1 MKYTPMM
8 IQYLDIKREYEYAL
22 VFYRLGD
29 FYELFFNDALIA
41 SEVLNIRLTQREC
54 GGGEKAHMCGVPFH
68 SADNYINK
76 LVEQGYKVAICEQVT
91 NPEDQKGIVKREVT
105 RVVSKGTV
113 LDESNLAEDKNN
125 YISMVYFNEKTLK
138 VGISFCDITNGE
150 FFACETSNLVNKVF
164 DELARFNPS
173 EILVCENLPFK
184 TEIETKFSLKVN
196 ELNNYYF
203 DLHEC
208 TSRLTSHFNVHNL
221 KGFGLDDKHEVTVA
235 LGSLLSYLAMTQKS
249 SLTHINNI
257 KIVTTNNYL
266 LIDSSSRKNLELTES
281 LHTRTKKK
289 SLFGVIEKTKT
300 SLGSRY
306 LRKAIDNPLY
316 DEKEIQERL
325 DATEYLLDNIIET
338 EEIREL
344 LGTVKDIERLIGRI
358 VFNQVNGQD
367 LNSLCYSLEYLPHIK
382 NYLNVDVPL
391 FQKVYSNFDTLE
403 DVYNLIKNV
412 INEDAPVKINEG
424 GLIRRG
430 YNKELDD
437 IYEIKEN
444 SSGILLQLEQK
455 EREKT
460 GIKNLKIKYNKILGY
475 FFEVTKS
482 YLNLVP
488 DYFVSKQTLVG
499 NSRFITEEL
508 KKLEETILSSED
520 KIIKMELEIF
530 NNLKLKLVEEIDR
543 MKKTALT
550 IGLID
555 MIQSFA
561 YVSYQNNY
569 CKPEL
574 INNGGIN
581 IKNGRHPVVENTR
594 GLTFTPNDTTLNLD
608 DDQLLVITG
617 PNMAGKSTYM
627 RQVAIIVIMAQIG
640 CFVPADEFSFT
651 PVDKVFTRVG
661 ASDDLASG
669 QSTFM
674 LEMNELANI
683 LNNATKNSLLILDE
697 IGRGTST
704 YDGLSIA
711 WSVLEHIS
719 NKKLLGAKTLFA
731 THYHEL
737 TELEDTISGI
747 KNYHITIREDG
758 EDVIFLHK
766 IEPGYVG
773 QSYGVHVAKI
783 AGVPNSV
790 ITRAN
795 VILKALEDNDAYKA
809 QKNDCKSKVYY
820 GSEKPNM
827 KYLEEDEKNYNELVE
842 MINDI
847 DINTM
852 SPLVAFEK
860 IQELK
865 KKVDIHRG

>member
-8 IQYLDIKREYEYAL
+8 IQYLEIKREYEYAL
-22 VFYRLGD
+22 LFYRLGD

-68 SADNYINK
+68 SADSYINK
-76 LVEQGYKVAICEQVT
+76 LVDQGYKVAICEQVT
-91 NPEDQKGIVKREVT
+91 NPEDQKGIVKREVI

-113 LDESNLAEDKNN
+113 LEGQSLTEDKNN
-125 YISMVYFNEKTLK
+125 YISMIYFNEKALS

-150 FFACETSNLVNKVF
+150 FFGCKTTNEINKVF
-164 DELARFNPS
+164 DEIARFNPS
-173 EILVCENLPFK
+173 EILVSENLPFK
-184 TEIETKFSLKVN
+184 KELENKFSLKVN
-196 ELNNYYF
+196 DLNQYYF
-203 DLHEC
+203 DLLEC

-221 KGFGLDDKHEVTVA
+221 KGFGLDDEPEITAA
-235 LGSLLSYLAMTQKS
+235 LGSLLSYLSMTQKS
-249 SLTHINNI
+249 SLSHINTVKLI
-257 KIVTTNNYL
+257 TSSNNL

-316 DEKEIQERL
+316 NKNEIQERL

-367 LNSLCYSLEYLPHIK
+367 LNALCYSLEYLPHIK

-391 FQKVYSNFDTLE
+391 FKKVYTNFDTLE
-403 DVYNLIKNV
+403 DVYDLIKDV

-430 YNKELDD
+430 FNKDLDE

-444 SSGILLQLEQK
+444 SSSILLKLEQK
-455 EREKT
+455 ERENT

-488 DYFVSKQTLVG
+488 EHFIGKQTLVG
-499 NSRFITEEL
+499 NSRFVTEEL
-508 KKLEETILSSED
+508 KKLEETILSAED
-520 KIIKMELEIF
+520 KIVKMELEIF
-530 NNLKLKLVEEIDR
+530 SSLKLSLIENIDR

-569 CKPEL
+569 CKPQI
-574 INNGGIN
+574 INNGGIH
-581 IKNGRHPVVENTR
+581 IENGRHPVVESTR
-594 GLTFTPNDTTLNLD
+594 GITFTPNDTTLDLEDN
-608 DDQLLVITG
+608 QLLVITG

-627 RQVAIIVIMAQIG
+627 RQVALIVIMAQIG
-640 CFVPADEFSFT
+640 CFVPADSFKFT
-651 PVDKVFTRVG
+651 PVDRVFTRVG

-719 NKKLLGAKTLFA
+719 NKEVLGAKTLFA

-737 TELEDTISGI
+737 TELENTIPGI

-773 QSYGVHVAKI
+773 QSYGIHVAKI
-783 AGVPNSV
+783 AGVPNP
-790 ITRAN
+790 IIKRAN
-795 VILKALEDNDAYKA
+795 VILKALEDNDNYKS
-809 QKNDCKSKVYY
+809 KKRDNDSKVYY
-820 GSEKPNM
+820 KTEKSNNII
-827 KYLEEDEKNYNELVE
+827 LEESENNQYQEILD
-842 MINDI
+842 MIKDI
-847 DINTM
+847 DINTL
-852 SPLVAFEK
+852 SPIVAFEK

-865 KKVDIHRG
+865 SKLK

>member
-8 IQYLDIKREYEYAL
+8 LQYLDIKREYEYAL

-113 LDESNLAEDKNN
+113 LDGQNLNEDKNN

-150 FFACETSNLVNKVF
+150 FFGCETSNHINKVF

-173 EILVCENLPFK
+173 EILVSENIPFK
-184 TEIETKFSLKVN
+184 TEIENKFSLKVN
-196 ELNNYYF
+196 ELNQYYF
-203 DLHEC
+203 DITEC
-208 TSRLTSHFNVHNL
+208 TSRLISHFNVHNL
-221 KGFGLDDKHEVTVA
+221 KGFGLDDKNEVTIA
-235 LGSLLSYLAMTQKS
+235 LGSLLSYLSMTQKS

-257 KIVTTNNYL
+257 KIVTLNNYL
-266 LIDSSSRKNLELTES
+266 LIDSSSRKNLELTEN

-316 DEKEIQERL
+316 DKVQIQERL

-338 EEIREL
+338 EELREL
-344 LGTVKDIERLIGRI
+344 LSTVKDIERLIGRI

-367 LNSLCYSLEYLPHIK
+367 LNALCYSLEYLPFIK
-382 NYLNVDVPL
+382 NYVNVEVPL
-391 FQKVYSNFDTLE
+391 FKRIYETFDTLE
-403 DVYNLIKNV
+403 DVYHLIKDV
-412 INEDAPVKINEG
+412 INENAPVKINDG

-430 YNKELDD
+430 FNKELDE

-444 SSGILLQLEQK
+444 SSSILLELEQR

-488 DYFVSKQTLVG
+488 DYFISKQTLVG
-499 NSRFITEEL
+499 NSRYITEEL

-520 KIIKMELEIF
+520 KIIKLELEIF
-530 NNLKLKLVEEIDR
+530 NDLKIKLISEIDR

-550 IGLID
+550 VGLID

-569 CKPEL
+569 CKPQI
-574 INNGGIN
+574 INTGGLYIT
-581 IKNGRHPVVENTR
+581 NGRHPVVENTN
-594 GLTFTPNDTTLNLD
+594 GVNFTPNDTVLNLD

-627 RQVAIIVIMAQIG
+627 RQVALIVIMAQIG
-640 CFVPADEFSFT
+640 CFVPADEFKFT

-719 NKKLLGAKTLFA
+719 NKEVLGAKTLFA

-737 TELEDTISGI
+737 TELENTISGI

-758 EDVIFLHK
+758 EDIIFLHK

-773 QSYGVHVAKI
+773 QSYGIHVAKI
-783 AGVPNSV
+783 AGVPNNV
-790 ITRAN
+790 IKRAN
-795 VILKALEDNDAYKA
+795 VILKALEDNY
-809 QKNDCKSKVYY
+809 NYKSKKKNNNSRVYY
-820 GSEKPNM
+820 SSEKT
-827 KYLEEDEKNYNELVE
+827 EKITLKDNQTQHNEIVQ
-842 MINDI
+842 MINN
-847 DINTM
+847 INLNTL
-852 SPLVAFEK
+852 SPIVAFEK

-865 KKVDIHRG
+865 NKLK